1 MKYSCGIIRDL
12 LPLYI
17 DGVCSEESKKAMEEH
32 LSECSDCKDFYGA
45 MRSADKMEA
54 DVLGRDREHQKAASF
69 QAVKKKLF
77 RKQILAAASAVFLLA
92 VIAACACT
100 ILNGAVEIV
109 EFKDNISV
117 SMVDGDLIGRLQG
130 SQVNRM
136 SIKRVITT
144 VDGQEV
150 NYLFFFMENTKWD
163 ELTTGKEVF
172 SERTLCYSDKGADQ
186 IDAVYYFT
194 GEYRNLESLNVEEL
208 QGVINA
214 SELLWSK

>member
-1 MKYSCGIIRDL
+1 M
-12 LPLYI
+12 
-17 DGVCSEESKKAMEEH
+17 
-32 LSECSDCKDFYGA
+32 
-45 MRSADKMEA
+45 
-54 DVLGRDREHQKAASF
+54 
-69 QAVKKKLF
+69 
-77 RKQILAAASAVFLLA
+77 
-92 VIAACACT
+92 
-100 ILNGAVEIV
+100 

-136 SIKRVITT
+136 SMKRVITT

-163 ELTTGKEVF
+163 ELTMGKEVF
-172 SERTLCYSDKGADQ
+172 TERTLCYSDKGADQ

-194 GEYRNLESLNVEEL
+194 GEYRNLESMNVEEL

>member
-32 LSECSDCKDFYGA
+32 LSECSDCKDFYGV

-54 DVLGRDREHQKAASF
+54 DVLGREREQQKAASF

-77 RKQILAAASAVFLLA
+77 RKQILAATAAVFLLA
-92 VIAACACT
+92 VIAAFVCT
-100 ILNGAVEIV
+100 ILNGAVEVV

-136 SIKRVITT
+136 SIKRVIAT

-172 SERTLCYSDKGADQ
+172 SERTLCYSDKGADR

-194 GEYRNLESLNVEEL
+194 GEYRNLESMNVEEL